1 MRRFSGVT
9 GCIFLLIFLGISI
22 GVITEKQW
30 VYTFDITWINF
41 IQSFITPPL
50 TAVVSILTDIGGVRE
65 IIFLTILVTVFLFLR
80 KWYAAGLWLGG
91 TVLFSTV
98 ILTFIKIFVGR
109 ERPDILVIA
118 TEQSQ
123 SFPSGH
129 STLSTVF
136 YGLLGFT
143 FITLAKK
150 TSQKIIIAATA
161 SLIIGFVMLSRIYLG
176 AHFPSDVLG
185 GLSFGSASTLISLYV
200 YQFSLPYLQKF
211 LLQWK
216 LADRSPVLFK

>member
-1 MRRFSGVT
+1 MRKFFGIT
-9 GCIFLLIFLGISI
+9 GCIFLLIFLGITI

-30 VYTFDITWINF
+30 VYTFDITLINF
-41 IQSFITPPL
+41 IQSFVSPPL

-65 IIFLTILVTVFLFLR
+65 IIFLTILVTGFLFLR
-80 KWYAAGLWLGG
+80 KWYIAGLWLGG

-98 ILTFIKIFVGR
+98 ILTFMKIFVGR

-143 FITLAKK
+143 LIILVKK
-150 TSQKIIIAATA
+150 ISQKIIIAATA
-161 SLIIGFVMLSRIYLG
+161 SLIISFVMLSRIYLG

-185 GLSFGSASTLISLYV
+185 GLTFGSASTLISLYV

-216 LADRSPVLFK
+216 LVDRSPVLFK